1 MVLMPSPFDVPELN
15 WMWHFASKQWYIG
28 PPTLGWAHGWYYSR
42 LDQMYVLWPVDAQ
55 ATVRAE
61 PGGPGMP
68 PTQPP
73 QAAGVRPASETAGSA
88 AQPAEGRRPWMA
100 SPFDVQ
106 EFEWMWHLDSQ
117 QWIMGPPKPGWP
129 NGWYYNWPRQMHEL
143 WQGSS
148 GPALTHVPP
157 TPLADA
163 FLAAAGGLEERL
175 QEPRAG
181 TGSGAQA
188 ASASPAQA
196 GTGSG
201 AQPASA
207 SPAQAESDTA
217 ALHEIIGLL
226 WQGHVPQRVL
236 RAGGT
241 VHVVAEEVGGRERM
255 ERLLE
260 IAINRRRPGVDAHQE
275 KRWRAG
281 KDPLPEQ
288 RVVLDEKEVEL
299 CMNDWKEDFLANE
312 LNDQEGLRR
321 RQAAVRQNIPRA
333 GQNLH
338 QFCRTRFQ
346 AHLFHI
352 SGNIHVLRCMLAQ
365 PCTSTGDLLGLARA
379 WDRIVHTKAYQR
391 SVADSTQK
399 TADQAILKAEAH
411 KARRRFSAA
420 MHILQQLRRRR
431 LREEDLDAVQRELV
445 EAEASGELRRCLD
458 EANDLYGFSGVE
470 DRHVGTSR
478 LMLRNIF
485 GAG

>member
-1 MVLMPSPFDVPELN
+1 
-15 WMWHFASKQWYIG
+15 
-28 PPTLGWAHGWYYSR
+28 
-42 LDQMYVLWPVDAQ
+42 
-55 ATVRAE
+55 
-61 PGGPGMP
+61 
-68 PTQPP
+68 
-73 QAAGVRPASETAGSA
+73 
-88 AQPAEGRRPWMA
+88 
-100 SPFDVQ
+100 
-106 EFEWMWHLDSQ
+106 MWHLDSQ
-117 QWIMGPPKPGWP
+117 QWHMGPPKPGWP

-148 GPALTHVPP
+148 GPALTPVPP

-163 FLAAAGGLEERL
+163 LLAAAGGLEERL

-196 GTGSG
+196 GTGSA

-236 RAGGT
+236 R
-241 VHVVAEEVGGRERM
+241 VR
-255 ERLLE
+255 
-260 IAINRRRPGVDAHQE
+260 Q
-275 KRWRAG
+275 
-281 KDPLPEQ
+281 
-288 RVVLDEKEVEL
+288 VEL
-299 CMNDWKEDFLANE
+299 CMNVWKEDFLANE

-321 RQAAVRQNIPRA
+321 LKAAVRQNIPKS

-365 PCTSTGDLLGLARA
+365 PCTSTEDLLGLARA
-379 WDRIVHTKAYQR
+379 WDRIIHTKEYER
-391 SVADSTQK
+391 SVADSTEK

-411 KARRRFSAA
+411 KARRRFCAA
-420 MHILQQLRRRR
+420 MHILQQLRRGR
-431 LREEDLDAVQRELV
+431 LRGEDLDAVQRELL
-445 EAEASGELRRCLD
+445 EAEASGELKRCRD

-478 LMLRNIF
+478 LMLRNVL
-485 GAG
+485 GEG

>member
-1 MVLMPSPFDVPELN
+1 MSRPPLDPRVAAQIIHPSGPVYAEIEAQ
-15 WMWHFASKQWYIG
+15 WAAHTAAAAASAAAASAAGSPARPQWQQQSLQPQQ
-28 PPTLGWAHGWYYSR
+28 PPRPDPQARSR
-42 LDQMYVLWPVDAQ
+42 SPVGRGSVAE
-55 ATVRAE
+55 AEASSANARASS
-61 PGGPGMP
+61 PGGP
-68 PTQPP
+68 T
-73 QAAGVRPASETAGSA
+73 
-88 AQPAEGRRPWMA
+88 
-100 SPFDVQ
+100 
-106 EFEWMWHLDSQ
+106 
-117 QWIMGPPKPGWP
+117 
-129 NGWYYNWPRQMHEL
+129 GWYYNWPRQMHEL

-148 GPALTHVPP
+148 GPALTPVPP

-226 WQGHVPQRVL
+226 WRGHIPQRVL

-260 IAINRRRPGVDAHQE
+260 LAIDRRRPGVDAHQE

-312 LNDQEGLRR
+312 LNDQEGLTELIALGAIEEERR
-321 RQAAVRQNIPRA
+321 RVEAAWME
-333 GQNLH
+333 L
-338 QFCRTRFQ
+338 
-346 AHLFHI
+346 
-352 SGNIHVLRCMLAQ
+352 LAQ
-365 PCTSTGDLLGLARA
+365 RLQRVLFMYRTAGTLEQIWEG
-379 WDRIVHTKAYQR
+379 IV
-391 SVADSTQK
+391 S
-399 TADQAILKAEAH
+399 
-411 KARRRFSAA
+411 
-420 MHILQQLRRRR
+420 
-431 LREEDLDAVQRELV
+431 LV
-445 EAEASGELRRCLD
+445 RHCEAED
-458 EANDLYGFSGVE
+458 EGALG
-470 DRHVGTSR
+470 RPRLSR
-478 LMLRNIF
+478 PPPS
-485 GAG
+485 

>member
-1 MVLMPSPFDVPELN
+1 
-15 WMWHFASKQWYIG
+15 
-28 PPTLGWAHGWYYSR
+28 
-42 LDQMYVLWPVDAQ
+42 
-55 ATVRAE
+55 
-61 PGGPGMP
+61 MP

-88 AQPAEGRRPWMA
+88 AQPAEGRRPKVPLA

-117 QWIMGPPKPGWP
+117 QWVMGPPKPGWP
-129 NGWYYNWPRQMHEL
+129 NGWYYNLPRRKHVQ

-148 GPALTHVPP
+148 GPALTPVPP

-181 TGSGAQA
+181 TGSGEQA

-196 GTGSG
+196 STGSG

-226 WQGHVPQRVL
+226 WRGHIPQRLL
-236 RAGGT
+236 RAGGI

-260 IAINRRRPGVDAHQE
+260 IAIDRRRPGVDAHQD
-275 KRWRAG
+275 KRRRAG
-281 KDPLPEQ
+281 KNPLPE
-288 RVVLDEKEVEL
+288 RCVVLDEEEVDV
-299 CMNDWKEDFLANE
+299 CMNVWKEDFLANE
-312 LNDQEGLRR
+312 LND
-321 RQAAVRQNIPRA
+321 
-333 GQNLH
+333 LH
-338 QFCRTRFQ
+338 QFRRTRFQ
-346 AHLFHI
+346 ARLFNI

-365 PCTSTGDLLGLARA
+365 PCTSTADLLGLARA
-379 WDRIVHTKAYQR
+379 WERIIHTKEYER
-391 SVADSTQK
+391 SVADSTKK

-420 MHILQQLRRRR
+420 MHILQQMRRQR
-431 LREEDLDAVQRELV
+431 LRDEDLDADRRELV
-445 EAEASGELRRCLD
+445 EAEASGELKRRLD

-478 LMLRNIF
+478 LMLRNIS

>member
-1 MVLMPSPFDVPELN
+1 
-15 WMWHFASKQWYIG
+15 
-28 PPTLGWAHGWYYSR
+28 
-42 LDQMYVLWPVDAQ
+42 
-55 ATVRAE
+55 
-61 PGGPGMP
+61 MP

-88 AQPAEGRRPWMA
+88 AQPAEGRRPKVLLA

-106 EFEWMWHLDSQ
+106 EFEWMWHFDSQ
-117 QWIMGPPKPGWP
+117 QWHMGPPKPGWP
-129 NGWYYNWPRQMHEL
+129 NGWYYNWPRQRHVL

-148 GPALTHVPP
+148 GPALTPVPP

-196 GTGSG
+196 
-201 AQPASA
+201 
-207 SPAQAESDTA
+207 ESDTA
-217 ALHEIIGLL
+217 ALHEIIRHL
-226 WQGHVPQRVL
+226 WRGHVPQRVL

-260 IAINRRRPGVDAHQE
+260 LAIDRRRPGVDAHQE
-275 KRWRAG
+275 KRRRAG
-281 KDPLPEQ
+281 KDPLPER
-288 RVVLDEKEVEL
+288 RVVLDETEVDL
-299 CMNDWKEDFLANE
+299 CMNVWKEDFLANE

-321 RQAAVRQNIPRA
+321 RQAAVRQKTRGA
-333 GQNLH
+333 GQELH

-365 PCTSTGDLLGLARA
+365 PCTSTGDLLRLARV
-379 WDRIVHTKAYQR
+379 WDRISKTKAYQR
-391 SVADSTQK
+391 SRADSTKK

-420 MHILQQLRRRR
+420 MHIRQQLRRGR
-431 LREEDLDAVQRELV
+431 LREEDLDCVQRELL
-445 EAEASGELRRCLD
+445 EAEASGELKRRLE